1 MQIKEYEKLDGLAL
15 AGLLEEMGIN
25 RVTVVAMRNDQVV
38 ERSAFA
44 ETVLAQ
50 GDLLELVAFVRG
62 RLAAFKA
69 PKRIVV
75 MGTLGRGP
83 NGKLDYPA
91 LSGMAR
97 LAT

>member
-1 MQIKEYEKLDGLAL
+1 
-15 AGLLEEMGIN
+15 MGIN

-62 RLAAFKA
+62 
-69 PKRIVV
+69 
-75 MGTLGRGP
+75 G
-83 NGKLDYPA
+83 
-91 LSGMAR
+91 
-97 LAT
+97 

>member
-1 MQIKEYEKLDGLAL
+1 MAEQIQIVVNGADRAVDAGCTL

-62 RLAAFKA
+62 
-69 PKRIVV
+69 
-75 MGTLGRGP
+75 G
-83 NGKLDYPA
+83 
-91 LSGMAR
+91 
-97 LAT
+97 